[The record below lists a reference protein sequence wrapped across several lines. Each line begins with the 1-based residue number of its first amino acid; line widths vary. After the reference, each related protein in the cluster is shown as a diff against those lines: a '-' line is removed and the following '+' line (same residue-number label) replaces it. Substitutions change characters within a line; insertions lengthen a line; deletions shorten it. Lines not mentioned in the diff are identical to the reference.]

1 MDNSIKKLI
10 ALGEGNINMIVAA
23 SVGLGAI
30 IGAGIFVLSG
40 TAIALAGANALWAF
54 ILVGIVAILVAF
66 ELGELGSIMP
76 KSEGA
81 SYSYVYNAFGSELG
95 FITGI
100 LLYFSYATSI
110 SAVAVGFGA
119 YLSSI
124 LGLKST
130 AFSLSF
136 SIALIFVLTMVNLLG
151 IKKAAKADFGLV
163 VIKISIL
170 IIFILFAL
178 IYAMHSTSTL
188 TLSNFSVSQSQGG
201 IGAIFAASVAIFFAY
216 SGFQTISTFVSKVK
230 GGAPS
235 AAKAIII
242 SVLVSIVLYML
253 VVFALLLLL
262 PASRYSIT
270 ADPLSFALKSSGAPT
285 WLFIIVDIGAL
296 IATASATLAMIL
308 SSSRILYQISNDKLL
323 PKQLRKYN
331 KRKDVAANGVILSAI
346 IGVIM
351 LFSGNLFVI
360 VAIANFGLLFSYLM
374 ASLAV
379 IHFRR
384 IKKSGSF
391 KIPFYPYIPAVTIVA
406 ILAFM
411 YGMPRTALMIGVVM
425 ILALIVLYYFLREV
439 EEKKIIKVKLFK

>member
-130 AFSLSF
+130 AFLLSF

-170 IIFILFAL
+170 IIFILLAGSRRSNANTTSMYSTMLTRTEMIIAL
-178 IYAMHSTSTL
+178 
-188 TLSNFSVSQSQGG
+188 
-201 IGAIFAASVAIFFAY
+201 AAE
-216 SGFQTISTFVSKVK
+216 
-230 GGAPS
+230 GAPPFTFDTNVLIVWNPEY
-235 AAKAIII
+235 AKN
-242 SVLVSIVLYML
+242 M
-253 VVFALLLLL
+253 
-262 PASRYSIT
+262 
-270 ADPLSFALKSSGAPT
+270 
-285 WLFIIVDIGAL
+285 
-296 IATASATLAMIL
+296 ATLAA
-308 SSSRILYQISNDKLL
+308 K
-323 PKQLRKYN
+323 
-331 KRKDVAANGVILSAI
+331 
-346 IGVIM
+346 
-351 LFSGNLFVI
+351 
-360 VAIANFGLLFSYLM
+360 IAP
-374 ASLAV
+374 
-379 IHFRR
+379 
-384 IKKSGSF
+384 
-391 KIPFYPYIPAVTIVA
+391 IPP
-406 ILAFM
+406 
-411 YGMPRTALMIGVVM
+411 
-425 ILALIVLYYFLREV
+425 
-439 EEKKIIKVKLFK
+439 

>member
-1 MDNSIKKLI
+1 MS
-10 ALGEGNINMIVAA
+10 ERNISMIVAA
-23 SVGLGAI
+23 SIGLGAI

-40 TAIALAGANALWAF
+40 TAIALAGANAMWAF

-76 KSEGA
+76 GSKGA

-130 AFSLSF
+130 ALSLSF
-136 SIALIFVLTMVNLLG
+136 SIALIFILAIVNLLG
-151 IKKAAKADFGLV
+151 IKKAAKMDFGLV
-163 VIKISIL
+163 IIK
-170 IIFILFAL
+170 IFILVIFILVAL
-178 IYAMHSTSTL
+178 IYAMHSKSPSI
-188 TLSNFSVSQSQGG
+188 LSNFTVNKSQSG

-230 GGAPS
+230 GGAAA

-270 ADPLSFALKSSGAPT
+270 ADPLSFALKSVGAPT
-285 WLFIIVDIGAL
+285 WLFLLVDIGAL

-308 SSSRILYQISNDKLL
+308 SSSRILYQISSDKLL
-323 PKQLRKYN
+323 PMQLRKYD
-331 KRKDVAANGVILSAI
+331 KKKDVASNGVVLSAI

-374 ASLAV
+374 SSLAV

-384 IKKSGSF
+384 IKRFGSF
-391 KIPFYPYIPAVTIVA
+391 KIPLYPYIPAVTIVA

-411 YGMPRTALMIGVVM
+411 YGMPRIALMIGVVM
-425 ILALIVLYYFLREV
+425 ILILIVLYYLLIEL
-439 EEKKIIKVKLFK
+439 EEKKTTKIRLFK